1 MKRTTKKV
9 SLVPLPGF
17 LPKERI
23 LEVVR
28 DCIRSYPKDEKKT
41 ICRAIVKEALI
52 WAYTSPEE
60 AIGLLTSCQ
69 QSFLQSIEDEHR

>member
-1 MKRTTKKV
+1 MKRSPKKV
-9 SLVPLPGF
+9 NQVPLPGF

-28 DCIRSYPKDEKKT
+28 DCVRAYPKDDKKT

-52 WAYTSPEE
+52 WSYTSPEE
-60 AIGLLTSCQ
+60 AIGLLVSCQ
-69 QSFLQSIEDEHR
+69 QSFLQSIEDDHR